1 MDIRQLRYF
10 IAIVEEGTI
19 SAAAKRLHLSQPPLS
34 QQLKAMEEELNSA
47 LMERDGKYLKLT
59 AAGKKLYHYAL
70 QMVELMEEAASEV
83 KEVGQGS
90 SGTLAIGVNTLSVA
104 ELPDL
109 LHRYR
114 AAYPKVAYHIQ
125 QNESARLCQLVRER
139 AVELAFIRLP
149 LDLGD
154 DLEVRYLYSEPFQL
168 VTSAA
173 EPSWKPESENA
184 GVSLAELHDLPLM
197 LPSTPGLGVHYIIRQ
212 AFSELHLQP
221 NIVGECS
228 DISLLIRLVESGFCS
243 AIVPETL
250 LKVHKDAAI
259 RNCKITSPSEMLS
272 PVGLVWLKNRRLSAM
287 AENFI
292 QLYTTSGISGAD

>member
-59 AAGKKLYHYAL
+59 AAGRKLYHYAL
-70 QMVELMEEAASEV
+70 QMVELMEEATSEV

-109 LHRYR
+109 LHRFR
-114 AAYPKVAYHIQ
+114 EAYPKVAYHIQ

-154 DLEVRYLYSEPFQL
+154 DLDVRYLYSEPFQW
-168 VTSAA
+168 VTSSSV
-173 EPSWKPESENA
+173 PSWVPESADA
-184 GVSLAELHDLPLM
+184 GVALAELQGLPLM

-250 LKVHKDAAI
+250 LKVHKSAAI
-259 RNCKITSPSEMLS
+259 RAYKITSPSEMLS

-287 AENFI
+287 AENFVSC
-292 QLYTTSGISGAD
+292 LLT

>member
-10 IAIVEEGTI
+10 IAIVEEGTV

-34 QQLKAMEEELNSA
+34 QQLKAMEEELSTV
-47 LMERDGKYLKLT
+47 LMERSGKYLKLT
-59 AAGKKLYHYAL
+59 AAGKKLYDYAL
-70 QMVELMEEAASEV
+70 QMVELIEEAASEV

-90 SGTLAIGVNTLSVA
+90 SGTLALGVNTLSVA

-109 LHRYR
+109 LHRFR
-114 AAYPKVAYHIQ
+114 ETYPKAAYHIQ
-125 QNESARLCQLVRER
+125 QSESVRLCQLVRER

-154 DLEVRYLYSEPFQL
+154 DLAVHHLYSEPFYV
-168 VTSAA
+168 VTSAEA
-173 EPSWKPESENA
+173 SQPAPQDA
-184 GVSLAELHDLPLM
+184 GVSLAELQDIPLM
-197 LPSTPGLGVHYIIRQ
+197 LPSTPGLGVHYLIRQ

-221 NIVGECS
+221 NIVGDCS

-250 LKVHKDAAI
+250 LKVHDRAAI
-259 RNCKITSPSEMLS
+259 QANQITSPSEMTA
-272 PVGLVWLKNRRLSAM
+272 PVGLVWLKNRRLSAL

-292 QLYTTSGISGAD
+292 QLYTS